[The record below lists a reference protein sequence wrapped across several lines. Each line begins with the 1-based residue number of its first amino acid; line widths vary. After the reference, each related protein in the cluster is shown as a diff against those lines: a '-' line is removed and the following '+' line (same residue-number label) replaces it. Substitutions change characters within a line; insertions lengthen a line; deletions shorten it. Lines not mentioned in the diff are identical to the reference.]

1 MHILKSYSTFIIAT
15 FFLSSS
21 VFAQAIPGMDANC
34 NPKELYKFDGSLTMQ
49 LNSYQNDGDTNHVT
63 AKSFIS
69 KTEKYM
75 GIAMMG
81 VPGMGEAGMNMVLDL
96 KDSITYM
103 LMEMGGEKHG
113 MCMSMNS
120 PMIKSKMK
128 EMKNDSSMDFK
139 KYKKT
144 GNTKKI
150 LGYTCEEYKYQDK
163 NKTQTYWITNDG
175 GDWWKTFSSVWN
187 NDNSLVKAQGFE
199 GMLLEMHMSDKKQNM
214 NIDMVVTELNK
225 DKPSE
230 MSTKDYFK
238 K

>member
-1 MHILKSYSTFIIAT
+1 MNYLKPFSILLAATTFQVT
-15 FFLSSS
+15 SL
-21 VFAQAIPGMDANC
+21 FAQAIPGMSADC
-34 NPKELYKFDGSLTMQ
+34 NPKEVYKFDGSLTMKMSTYSS
-49 LNSYQNDGDTNHVT
+49 NHDTTHIT

-75 GIAMMG
+75 GMSMQGMA
-81 VPGMGEAGMNMVLDL
+81 GMGEGGMNMVLDL

-103 LMEMGGEKHG
+103 LMEISGEKHG
-113 MCMSMNS
+113 MCMDMNS
-120 PMIKSKMK
+120 PMVKAKVK
-128 EMKNDSSMDFK
+128 EMKGDSSFDFT

-150 LGYTCEEYKYQDK
+150 LGYNCEEFKYQDK
-163 NKTQTYWITNDG
+163 NKTQIFWITKDG
-175 GDWWKTFSSVWN
+175 GDWWKAFNQVWN
-187 NDNSLVKAQGFE
+187 NDNGLVTAKGFE
-199 GMLLEMHMSDKKQNM
+199 GMLLAMQMTDKKQNVNM
-214 NIDMVVTELNK
+214 NMEVTELNI